1 MKTQKL
7 IHGQIKAAKML
18 ADGMS
23 CVEVGSAL
31 GKDPSTIRRWNMSV
45 DFRTL
50 INEVRVANFGDAAN
64 RLAST
69 SFLAACTLET
79 IMCDPDTKDEHR
91 IKAATE
97 ILGYAI
103 KLSETLDLSQRIAM
117 LEKAATVDI
126 EGLDIDIEANDYVD

>member
-69 SFLAACTLET
+69 SFLAACTLEAL
-79 IMCDPDTKDEHR
+79 MVDPDER
-91 IKAATE
+91 PEIRLKAATE

-103 KLSETLDLSQRIAM
+103 KLSETLDLTQRIAM
-117 LEKAATVDI
+117 LERAATIDV
-126 EGLDIDIEANDYVD
+126 EGLDIEANDYVD